1 MSPSTRLYLFVIVSV
16 RNYSGRESGEV
27 GVCSVKKGGGGGKAA
42 KSSAR
47 RSSNGSKQPSIT
59 DMFGRG

>member
-1 MSPSTRLYLFVIVSV
+1 M
-16 RNYSGRESGEV
+16 EV